1 MLNPSEI
8 TDPGFYW
15 NLDAIGAPAQVV
27 EVVGEPGDVL
37 MVRFAG
43 REDEDALEDL
53 AGTFVGPLRAPGSH
67 QSLSEAEQK
76 AVKSD
81 LRRLA
86 AGPETIPKAPGEGHP
101 G

>member
-15 NLDAIGAPAQVV
+15 YLDAIGAPAQVV

-43 REDEDALEDL
+43 REDEDAVEDL
-53 AGTFVGPLRAPGSH
+53 SGTFVGPLRAPGSH

-76 AVKSD
+76 AVKTE
-81 LRRLA
+81 LA
-86 AGPETIPKAPGEGHP
+86 KTGGRTQTISKPPGEGHP
-101 G
+101 S